1 MYVSAISFDMPLDG
15 EFCINSV
22 DIQQEPNNRFGR
34 ERLAIIPHLSFGC
47 NGRVT
52 SIRARVNRS
61 LANTDLIFLYFQVW
75 RPLSSSSLVY
85 NKIDE
90 FQFQSNDQVNKG
102 IVNISLTS
110 NAMEFHSGDV
120 IGYYQPSQTH
130 YIVTDINTEGYVL
143 YRFDISPPPNSVD
156 LSEATRTFN
165 SRQPLLQFT
174 IGMILQYNYL
184 LLLFKGDYIF
194 YCMQIFDV
202 IIYHCRLMET

>member
-1 MYVSAISFDMPLDG
+1 MPLDG
-15 EFCINSV
+15 EFCIDSV
-22 DIQQEPNNRFGR
+22 DIQQEPNSRFGR
-34 ERLAIIPHLSFGC
+34 ERLAIIPHLNFGC

-52 SIRARVNRS
+52 SRRARVNRS
-61 LANTDLIFLYFQVW
+61 LVNTYLIFLYFQVW
-75 RPLSSSSLVY
+75 RPLSSSLLVY

-90 FQFQSNDQVNKG
+90 FQFQSNDQGSKG

-110 NAMEFHSGDV
+110 NAVEFHSGDV

-143 YRFDISPPPNSVD
+143 YRFDILPSPNSVD

-184 LLLFKGDYIF
+184 LLLFKGGCIF

-202 IIYHCRLMET
+202 IICHCHLMET